1 MSGSNLVPEEDM
13 QDLVPNKNLV
23 PEEDLQ
29 DLMPQ
34 AGGMP
39 AVTKGQRTAM
49 QDLLDRS
56 HNALYG
62 MAGRGEEMFAGLT
75 EKLQS
80 PEYMQKIAAQR
91 EWRKNTPGA
100 EFGGMGTDAI
110 ASLLPTLKYPKMA
123 GLIGS
128 GMSGYM
134 QGFAT
139 KPGTLQE
146 RADQGMES
154 GIGGVVG
161 SAIPG
166 ALSKVFGGVPL
177 SAEAKTLI
185 KEGVQPT
192 VGQAIEQKT
201 GLGGIVG
208 SGVSRLES
216 ASQSLPF
223 SGAATR
229 HARNRAMDNWEQ
241 STIKMAEDPDLGI
254 TAGGMTGSDG
264 ISHLYHKGFKPAY
277 KDSLSGQSVPVTPR
291 LFSDIHIELQNP
303 NLFMTNEAR
312 NETRN
317 FLESQFRSIKQIPG
331 PGSQT
336 ATHYSAQD
344 LHDIESNIAGHARKL
359 IGSQDKNQRGQGQL
373 LDNIEEAL
381 AKYRRDFLPPYVA
394 QKVGRI
400 DDKYAIYKHLEKA
413 SGTLSADAGHFTP
426 THLLSV
432 EKRMDPSKDKG
443 AFGRGEALMQQW
455 AQAGKTVLHDTVGVS
470 SAPSRSMFKNALT
483 LPGVIGTGIE
493 GGVLSHPAIWVPY
506 GGIATALAA
515 GSTKPVQKIL
525 TGGGPTQKRL
535 AELLDK
541 IGKPVGKSLG
551 VGLSLNDD

>member
-1 MSGSNLVPEEDM
+1 MSGELVPEDDLPDNANLVPDW
-13 QDLVPNKNLV
+13 DIPGDKTLL
-23 PEEDLQ
+23 
-29 DLMPQ
+29 

-39 AVTKGQRTAM
+39 IVTKAQSTVM

-56 HNALYG
+56 KNAMYG

-75 EKLQS
+75 EPLQS
-80 PEYMQKIAAQR
+80 PEYMQKIADQR
-91 EWRKNTPGA
+91 EWRKNAPGA
-100 EFGGMGTDAI
+100 ELGAMGTDAVAALI
-110 ASLLPTLKYPKMA
+110 PTLKYPKLS
-123 GLIGS
+123 GLVGS
-128 GMSGYM
+128 GMSGYL

-146 RADQGMES
+146 RADQGLES

-185 KEGVQPT
+185 NQGVQPT
-192 VGQAIEQKT
+192 VGQAIEQKS
-201 GLGGIVG
+201 GLGGIIG
-208 SGVSRLES
+208 SGISRLES

-223 SGAATR
+223 AGGSTR
-229 HARNRAMDNWEQ
+229 MARNRAMDDWEQ
-241 STIKMAEDPDLGI
+241 ATIKMAEAPDLGI

-277 KDSLSGQSVPVTPR
+277 KDALSGQSVPVTPR
-291 LFSDIHIELQNP
+291 LYSDVHTELHNP

-312 NETRN
+312 NETRD
-317 FLESQFRSIKQIPG
+317 FLESQFKSIKQIPG
-331 PGSQT
+331 T
-336 ATHYSAQD
+336 THYAAQD
-344 LHDIESNIAGHARKL
+344 LHDIESNIAGHARRL

-373 LDNIEEAL
+373 LDNVEEAL
-381 AKYRRDFLPPYVA
+381 AKYRRDYLPPDVA
-394 QKVGRI
+394 QKVRHI
-400 DDKYAIYKHLEKA
+400 DNKYAIYKHLEKA
-413 SGTLSADAGHFTP
+413 SGTLSADGGHFTP

-455 AQAGKTVLHDTVGVS
+455 AQAGKTVLHDTVGTS

-483 LPGVIGTGIE
+483 LPSMIGTGIE
-493 GGVLSHPAIWVPY
+493 TGVVAHGLPMLIPY
-506 GGIATALAA
+506 GSVGAGLLA
-515 GSTKPVQKIL
+515 GSTRPVQKVL
-525 TGGGPTQKRL
+525 TGGGPTQKKL
-535 AELLDK
+535 ADLLER
-541 IGKPVGKSLG
+541 IAKPNIRSATI
-551 VGLSLNDD
+551 GLSLNNDLDR